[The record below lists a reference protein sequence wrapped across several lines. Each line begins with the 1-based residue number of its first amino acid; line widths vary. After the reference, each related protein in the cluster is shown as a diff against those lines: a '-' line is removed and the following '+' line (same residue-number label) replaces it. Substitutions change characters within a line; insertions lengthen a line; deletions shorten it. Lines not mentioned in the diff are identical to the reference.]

1 MKKKCSLKSRF
12 AYFYRGSAA
21 EQQKK
26 KTKQINKS
34 QFFFGFF
41 FILVMHPVFTGN
53 KHNLHGIFFYTTTVS
68 DCSTWKRFL
77 GHKKYVYAYIY
88 LHILV
93 RWKSKGKKRV
103 SAFVLFGAFSTAVPA
118 KTLTVHL
125 SIGSDT
131 HINSTTTASRS
142 VY

>member
-1 MKKKCSLKSRF
+1 MV
-12 AYFYRGSAA
+12 
-21 EQQKK
+21 
-26 KTKQINKS
+26 
-34 QFFFGFF
+34 FFFTQQPFQTVQLGS
-41 FILVMHPVFTGN
+41 VFWAIRN
-53 KHNLHGIFFYTTTVS
+53 MYMSI
-68 DCSTWKRFL
+68 
-77 GHKKYVYAYIY
+77 IY

-131 HINSTTTASRS
+131 HINSATTASKS